1 MINKFQQGGQAS
13 QQQQQILM
21 QAAQVLQQAGY
32 NIVDNQGN
40 LDQQAFIQAVAQ
52 YGQEK
57 LGVQVSQE
65 NIGQVITAIA
75 QQGAQMARRGAK
87 LNYLKKIA
95 NNCPEGTQLTYFK
108 AGGQICSKCEAIA
121 KKEQTGGVMDNIKK
135 EMMLNGGKA
144 KSVKNKTTINPNDTV
159 HIKNPATKKME
170 VRDLSG
176 KHKQFKPLTKSEYQR
191 QSDSKKTDIDL
202 KGYKNGGKPTKDCGG
217 SKLLAKK
224 GIKAKACPKCGKV
237 HTGKC
242 GAKMKKHQIGGIITA
257 MQKLQNGGS
266 LNGVPFMQEGTTKGG
281 LPTAPKAEDRY
292 KNGRRS
298 QLPYYKEVWTPTNRN
313 TLTQGASIRQY
324 INPINPYYNDTTYI
338 EIPEHTS
345 FVKLAP
351 RIASTNSK
359 EDLNSPILDKNGW
372 PTGYYKFK
380 FNNSPEYEILKR
392 RFNTAWNIAK

>member
-32 NIVDNQGN
+32 NIVDSQGN

-75 QQGAQMARRGAK
+75 QQGAQMARKGAK

-95 NNCPEGTQLTYFK
+95 NNCPEGTQLVYFK

-121 KKEQTGGVMDNIKK
+121 KKKNKGGIMDDIKK
-135 EMMLNGGKA
+135 EMMKGGGKA
-144 KSVKNKTTINPNDTV
+144 KSVSNKTTINPNDTV
-159 HIKNPATKKME
+159 HIQNPTTKKME

-191 QSDSKKTDIDL
+191 QSDAKKNDIDL

-242 GAKMKKHQIGGIITA
+242 GTKMKKHQIGGIITA

-266 LNGVPFMQEGTTKGG
+266 LNGIPFIKQE
-281 LPTAPKAEDRY
+281 L
-292 KNGRRS
+292 
-298 QLPYYKEVWTPTNRN
+298 V
-313 TLTQGASIRQY
+313 
-324 INPINPYYNDTTYI
+324 
-338 EIPEHTS
+338 
-345 FVKLAP
+345 
-351 RIASTNSK
+351 
-359 EDLNSPILDKNGW
+359 
-372 PTGYYKFK
+372 
-380 FNNSPEYEILKR
+380 
-392 RFNTAWNIAK
+392 

>member
-75 QQGAQMARRGAK
+75 QQGAQMARKGAK

-95 NNCPEGTQLTYFK
+95 NNCPEGTQLVYFK

-121 KKEQTGGVMDNIKK
+121 KKKNKGGVMDDIKK
-135 EMMLNGGKA
+135 EMMKDGGKA
-144 KSVKNKTTINPNDTV
+144 NKTAINPNDTV
-159 HIKNPATKKME
+159 HIQNPVTKKTE

-176 KHKQFKPLTKSEYQR
+176 KHKQFKPLTKSEYRKLPTNKQVSVDEKDAKSGR
-191 QSDSKKTDIDL
+191 TDLDVREHG
-202 KGYKNGGKPTKDCGG
+202 KGC
-217 SKLLAKK
+217 KLIAKK

-242 GAKMKKHQIGGIITA
+242 GTKMKKHQIGGIITA
-257 MQKLQNGGS
+257 MQKLQNGG
-266 LNGVPFMQEGTTKGG
+266 GVPFLQKVGIFQ
-281 LPTAPKAEDRY
+281 
-292 KNGRRS
+292 N
-298 QLPYYKEVWTPTNRN
+298 
-313 TLTQGASIRQY
+313 
-324 INPINPYYNDTTYI
+324 
-338 EIPEHTS
+338 
-345 FVKLAP
+345 VK
-351 RIASTNSK
+351 
-359 EDLNSPILDKNGW
+359 
-372 PTGYYKFK
+372 F
-380 FNNSPEYEILKR
+380 
-392 RFNTAWNIAK
+392 